1 VVLTAG
7 TGSAAAG
14 NASPTAQSPAAAIP
28 AKPTHVVIAP
38 TPVDVFE
45 RAQGAGA
52 SLQKL
57 SAGTL
62 VTVLRTADGW
72 TFIAKDGKSL
82 GYISQTSLAPMQ

>member
-1 VVLTAG
+1 VLTAG

-38 TPVDVFE
+38 TPVV
-45 RAQGAGA
+45 
-52 SLQKL
+52 
-57 SAGTL
+57 
-62 VTVLRTADGW
+62 
-72 TFIAKDGKSL
+72 AKDGNSL